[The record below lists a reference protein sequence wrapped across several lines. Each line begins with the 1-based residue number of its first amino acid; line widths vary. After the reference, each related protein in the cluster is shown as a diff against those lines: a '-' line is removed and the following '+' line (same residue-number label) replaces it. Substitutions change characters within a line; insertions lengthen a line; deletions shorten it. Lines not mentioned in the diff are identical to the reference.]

1 MPRQR
6 ACRLHAAEVG
16 RGLGGDSWDK
26 DPWNSDNVGR
36 LGSDNKAPPS
46 RPNHPAGF
54 DALLAPKGMIM
65 FRRHE
70 NRQEHEGRNGH
81 VLPEIEDEFRELV
94 RRGIPR
100 VRAESGNGSV
110 TNLNSL
116 AQSISGPSVRE
127 IEKVILQLQDLRDHL
142 IHESQRIQRAITEY
156 AQLSQATVKST
167 EIIAENLAQW
177 RQPAESSKANHA
189 SAAVP
194 QTQGE
199 RSENPV
205 DGQPHS

>member
-1 MPRQR
+1 MCGVTKERPHESAFRKQNPLGDR
-6 ACRLHAAEVG
+6 HG
-16 RGLGGDSWDK
+16 RPLTARSV
-26 DPWNSDNVGR
+26 PQS
-36 LGSDNKAPPS
+36 A
-46 RPNHPAGF
+46 
-54 DALLAPKGMIM
+54 KGMIM

-94 RRGIPR
+94 RRRIPQ

-142 IHESQRIQRAITEY
+142 IHESQQVQRAITEY

-177 RQPAESSKANHA
+177 RQPAESNKANHA

-199 RSENPV
+199 RSEALV

>member
-1 MPRQR
+1 
-6 ACRLHAAEVG
+6 
-16 RGLGGDSWDK
+16 
-26 DPWNSDNVGR
+26 
-36 LGSDNKAPPS
+36 
-46 RPNHPAGF
+46 
-54 DALLAPKGMIM
+54 MIM

-94 RRGIPR
+94 RRGIPQ

-116 AQSISGPSVRE
+116 AQSISGPSVQE
-127 IEKVILQLQDLRDHL
+127 IEKIILQLQDLRDHL
-142 IHESQRIQRAITEY
+142 IHESQRVQHAITEY

-167 EIIAENLAQW
+167 KIIAENLAQW

-199 RSENPV
+199 RSENPG